1 MYAMV
6 VAQVLPLLLLKS
18 ILILDIVI
26 RLRYDKDDGEDGDKD
41 KSKDDA
47 ESNTKPNTHPNLN
60 HTTKSTLFITA
71 HSYCNTILHH
81 LHNYLNLNYAYHPHH
96 L

>member
-1 MYAMV
+1 M
-6 VAQVLPLLLLKS
+6 LPLLLLKS

-26 RLRYDKDDGEDGDKD
+26 RIHNDEDGGRDGRENEN
-41 KSKDDA
+41 KDDA
-47 ESNTKPNTHPNLN
+47 ESNAQSNPQLNLN

-81 LHNYLNLNYAYHPHH
+81 PHNYPHLNHIYHPHH